1 MAEKKKAPFEGWTEA
16 DFAAEAEARKAALAA
31 VASQMEA
38 EIAQA
43 SEATEES
50 ENE

>member
-1 MAEKKKAPFEGWTEA
+1 MAEKKNKPFEGWTEA
-16 DFAAEAEARKAALAA
+16 DFAAETEARKVALAN

-43 SEATEES
+43 SEATEAAE
-50 ENE
+50 